1 MSLGCAVVIW
11 GAPTWAGFGLVSSPV
26 HGIRSYWPSNYIPSF
41 LQDWQVQCEQYVTLY
56 GPLFINM
63 LITYLQPDAICTEL
77 GYCPASF
84 LA

>member
-1 MSLGCAVVIW
+1 MRFYRL
-11 GAPTWAGFGLVSSPV
+11 PD
-26 HGIRSYWPSNYIPSF
+26 YIPSF